1 MAGGY
6 RGFSELSV
14 RASEFTAA
22 PEGVSRA
29 YVIENEITYLAF
41 PVPDGAMVIFGGGY
55 AVPVLAPLGWLAGL
69 DLVYWGD
76 IDTHGFAILN
86 RLRHHL
92 PHARSMLMDRAT
104 LLDHRDHWTTEPSP
118 TAAALDRL
126 DAAESA
132 LYADLVS
139 DAYGSVRPPRAGTD
153 QLRRRREGTRWAG
166 LLLYCSM
173 IMVRAAAGL
182 GSSNRLVVSYCSMI
196 MVRAAAGLGS
206 SNRLV
211 VTSCSRIMV
220 SVAGDPGISSGE
232 VADGGPGFFTGYSW
246 RDEPRQLSRS
256 GRSIQRIFDHN
267 IDMTLV
273 SQRTCARNS
282 PVYFWLYLQQTRYAF
297 GSNRAVS
304 EYKRRA
310 AAIQGLQ

>member
-22 PEGVSRA
+22 PEGISRA

-69 DLVYWGD
+69 DLAYWGD

-104 LLDHRDHWTTEPSP
+104 LLDHRHHWTTESSP
-118 TAAALDRL
+118 TAAMLDRL
-126 DAAESA
+126 DQAEAA

-139 DAYGSVRPPRAGTD
+139 DTYGPSVRLEQERIGFAAVEKAVVG
-153 QLRRRREGTRWAG
+153 QA
-166 LLLYCSM
+166 CSST
-173 IMVRAAAGL
+173 A
-182 GSSNRLVVSYCSMI
+182 
-196 MVRAAAGLGS
+196 
-206 SNRLV
+206 
-211 VTSCSRIMV
+211 
-220 SVAGDPGISSGE
+220 P
-232 VADGGPGFFTGYSW
+232 
-246 RDEPRQLSRS
+246 
-256 GRSIQRIFDHN
+256 
-267 IDMTLV
+267 
-273 SQRTCARNS
+273 
-282 PVYFWLYLQQTRYAF
+282 
-297 GSNRAVS
+297 
-304 EYKRRA
+304 
-310 AAIQGLQ
+310 